1 MSKQRYKIII
11 ISLSSLIFCLTT
23 ATAELIDPSTYWLM
37 VDTSEDERAST
48 NLQAL
53 SKLLVNVGK
62 VSKDKIEHIQGE
74 DASFDGIRNTLVD
87 IGNNPATIE
96 TMVFL
101 YHGDVSKPLGSTAM
115 LLSTFSD
122 EMVQDAELNKW
133 LKQTYKDRILVIVD
147 GYAVDENMGIYYG
160 NRVTLGTG
168 ALNVIHP
175 VDSVET
181 TGKRSFIQV
190 LIDRLSDEITDADEN
205 RQISIIE
212 IYQQLQDKNTFE
224 QSILAPTGDVEAT
237 IVKLS
242 PAIRVA
248 SFPEGATI
256 SINGIDVGK
265 TPQLITTDI
274 KKETYYVS
282 EKGRYSVSIKKVG
295 YTIPESKTAELK
307 FTQGEVVNLA
317 WVLKP
322 ISVIGTVTGPKDTSV
337 VGTKVSIPET
347 EYETVVGEDGT
358 YSFGEWGTTGL
369 LTPDKEYTLYAKQG
383 DLLYGSAKFK
393 FEGYDTIEQP
403 ISLTKKTWFEIAE
416 FEYGRNEDQK
426 AVNAFQNGIEETT
439 DFPPMSSEL
448 TVMLLSAFSDAI
460 DNGKITNIK
469 YIVVTA
475 KLAEAYQRP
484 ELAKKYWRQ
493 VKLKAAKGTS
503 AAELAR
509 KRLWQM
515 SPWRNIVSIGAIVI
529 LIVAITS
536 FIWTFF
542 RYRNLKQTDG

>member
-1 MSKQRYKIII
+1 MLTQHYKTTII
-11 ISLSSLIFCLTT
+11 LLNIFILCITT
-23 ATAELIDPSTYWLM
+23 ATAEPIDPNTYWLM
-37 VDTSEDERAST
+37 VDTSEDERATTQLT
-48 NLQAL
+48 NLR
-53 SKLLVNVGK
+53 KLLVDVGK
-62 VSKDKIEHIQGE
+62 VPKDKIQHIKGE
-74 DASFDGIRNTLVD
+74 DASSDGIRNTLID

-96 TMVFL
+96 SIVFL
-101 YHGDVSKPLGSTAM
+101 FHGDVSKPLGSTAM

-122 EMVQDAELNKW
+122 ETVQDAELNKW
-133 LKQTYKDRILVIVD
+133 FKQTYKKRILVIVD

-160 NRVTLGTG
+160 NRETLGSG

-175 VDSVET
+175 VDFVQT
-181 TGKRSFIQV
+181 TGKNSFIKV
-190 LIDRLSDEITDADEN
+190 LIDTLSNEKTDADEN

-212 IYQQLQDKNTFE
+212 IYQQLQEKNTFE

-256 SINGIDVGK
+256 SLNEIDVGE
-265 TPQLITTDI
+265 TPKVITTDI
-274 KKETYYVS
+274 KKGKYN
-282 EKGRYSVSIKKVG
+282 VSIKKVG
-295 YTIPESKTAELK
+295 YTIPDPKTAELK

-347 EYETVVGEDGT
+347 NYETEVGEDGT

-383 DLLYGSAKFK
+383 DFLFGSATFN
-393 FEGYDTIEQP
+393 FEGYETIEQP
-403 ISLTKKTWFEIAE
+403 ITLTQKSWFEIAE
-416 FEYGRNEDQK
+416 FEYNRNEHQK
-426 AVNAFQNGIEETT
+426 AVNAFQNGIEETI
-439 DFPPMSSEL
+439 DFPPMSSDF
-448 TVMLLSAFSDAI
+448 TVMLLSSFSDAI
-460 DNGKITNIK
+460 DSGKITKID

-475 KLAEAYQRP
+475 KLAETYQRP
-484 ELAKKYWRQ
+484 ELAKKYWTQ

-509 KRLWQM
+509 ERLWQM
-515 SPWRNIVSIGAIVI
+515 SPWRNIVSIGAVVI
-529 LIVAITS
+529 LIVAVAS
-536 FIWTFF
+536 AIWTLS
-542 RYRNLKQTDG
+542 RYRKLKQTEV

>member
-1 MSKQRYKIII
+1 MLTQHYKITVILLYTFII
-11 ISLSSLIFCLTT
+11 CITT
-23 ATAELIDPSTYWLM
+23 ATAELIDPNTYWLM
-37 VDTSEDERAST
+37 VDTSQDERAT
-48 NLQAL
+48 TQLNKL
-53 SKLLVNVGK
+53 SKLLVDIGK
-62 VSKDKIEHIQGE
+62 VPKYKIQHIKGE
-74 DASFDGIRNTLVD
+74 DASSDRIQSTLVD

-96 TMVFL
+96 TVVFL
-101 YHGDVSKPLGSTAM
+101 YHGDVAKPLGSTAM
-115 LLSTFSD
+115 LLSTSSD

-133 LKQTYKDRILVIVD
+133 LKQTNKNRILVIVD
-147 GYAVDENMGIYYG
+147 GYAGDENMGIYYG
-160 NRVTLGTG
+160 NRETLGG
-168 ALNVIHP
+168 SALNVIHP
-175 VDSVET
+175 VDSVQT
-181 TGKRSFIQV
+181 TGKNSFIQV
-190 LIDRLSDEITDADEN
+190 LIDTLSNEKTDADEN

-212 IYQQLQDKNTFE
+212 IYQQLQENNTFE

-237 IVKLS
+237 ILKLS

-256 SINGIDVGK
+256 SINEIETGE
-265 TPQLITTDI
+265 TPKLITTDI
-274 KKETYYVS
+274 KKGTFN
-282 EKGRYSVSIKKVG
+282 VSIKKVG
-295 YTIPESKTAELK
+295 YTIPEPKTAELK

-347 EYETVVGEDGT
+347 DYETVVGDDGT

-369 LTPDKEYTLYAKQG
+369 LTPHKEYTLYAKQG
-383 DLLYGSAKFK
+383 DFLFGSATFK

-403 ISLTKKTWFEIAE
+403 ITLTKKSWFEIAE
-416 FEYGRNEDQK
+416 YEFGRKEVQK

-448 TVMLLSAFSDAI
+448 TVMLLSAFSDVI
-460 DNGKITNIK
+460 DSGKITNIK

-484 ELAKKYWRQ
+484 ELAKKYWTQ

-503 AAELAR
+503 AAKLAR

-515 SPWRNIVSIGAIVI
+515 SPWRNILPIGAVVI
-529 LIVAITS
+529 LIVAIAS
-536 FIWTFF
+536 GIWTFF
-542 RYRNLKQTDG
+542 RYRKLKQTEG

>member
-1 MSKQRYKIII
+1 MLTQHIKITII
-11 ISLSSLIFCLTT
+11 LLNTFIIFLST

-37 VDTSEDERAST
+37 VDTSQDERAT
-48 NLQAL
+48 TRLDKL
-53 SKLLVNVGK
+53 SKLLVDVGK
-62 VSKDKIEHIQGE
+62 VPKYKIQYIKGE
-74 DASFDGIRNTLVD
+74 DASSDGIRNTLSD
-87 IGNNPATIE
+87 IADNPATIE
-96 TMVFL
+96 TVVFL

-115 LLSTFSD
+115 LLTTFSD
-122 EMVQDAELNKW
+122 EMVQDAELNRW
-133 LKQTYKDRILVIVD
+133 LKQTNKNRILVIVD

-160 NRVTLGTG
+160 NRETLGSG

-175 VDSVET
+175 VDSIQT
-181 TGKRSFIQV
+181 TGKNSFIQV
-190 LIDRLSDEITDADEN
+190 LIDTLSNEKTDADEN

-212 IYQQLQDKNTFE
+212 IYQQLQENNTFQ

-237 IVKLS
+237 ILKLS

-256 SINGIDVGK
+256 SLNEIETGE
-265 TPQLITTDI
+265 TPKLITTDI
-274 KKETYYVS
+274 KKGTYN
-282 EKGRYSVSIKKVG
+282 VSIKKVG
-295 YTIPESKTAELK
+295 YTIPEPKTAELK

-322 ISVIGTVTGPKDTSV
+322 ISVIGTVTGPKDESV
-337 VGTKVSIPET
+337 VGTKVTIPET
-347 EYETVVGEDGT
+347 DYETVVGDDGT

-383 DLLYGSAKFK
+383 DFLFGSTTFK

-403 ISLTKKTWFEIAE
+403 ITLTKKSWFEIAE
-416 FEYGRNEDQK
+416 FEFGRKEDQK
-426 AVNAFQNGIEETT
+426 AVNAFQNGIEETI

-448 TVMLLSAFSDAI
+448 TVMLLSSFSDAI

-484 ELAKKYWRQ
+484 ELAKKYWTQ

-515 SPWRNIVSIGAIVI
+515 SPWRNIVTIGVVVI
-529 LIVAITS
+529 LIVAVAS
-536 FIWTFF
+536 GIWTFF
-542 RYRNLKQTDG
+542 RYRKLKQTEG

>member
-1 MSKQRYKIII
+1 MIGIHYKKMSKQHYKIII
-11 ISLSSLIFCLTT
+11 ILFSLFIFCL
-23 ATAELIDPSTYWLM
+23 ANGTAELIDPNTYWLM
-37 VDTSEDERAST
+37 VDTSEDERVSAG
-48 NLQAL
+48 LQAL
-53 SKLLVNVGK
+53 SKSLVDVGK
-62 VSKDKIEHIQGE
+62 VPKNKIQHIQGE
-74 DASFDGIRNTLVD
+74 EASFDGIRNTLID
-87 IGNNPATIE
+87 IGNNPATID
-96 TMVFL
+96 TIVFL

-122 EMVQDAELNKW
+122 EMVQDAELNIW

-175 VDSVET
+175 VDSVQT
-181 TGKRSFIQV
+181 TGKWSFIQV
-190 LIDRLSDEITDADEN
+190 LNDTLSDEKTDADEN

-237 IVKLS
+237 IIKLS

-256 SINGIDVGK
+256 SINEIDVGE
-265 TPQLITTDI
+265 TPKLITTDI
-274 KKETYYVS
+274 KKGTYN
-282 EKGRYSVSIKKVG
+282 VSIKKVG
-295 YTIPESKTAELK
+295 YILPEPKTAELK

-347 EYETVVGEDGT
+347 DYETVVGEEGT

-383 DLLYGSAKFK
+383 DFLYGSATFK

-403 ISLTKKTWFEIAE
+403 ITLTKKTWFEIAE
-416 FEYGRNEDQK
+416 FEYGRNEHQK
-426 AVNAFQNGIEETT
+426 AVNAFQSGIEETI
-439 DFPPMSSEL
+439 DFPSMSSDL
-448 TVMLLSAFSDAI
+448 TLMLLSSFSDAI
-460 DNGKITNIK
+460 DSGKITKID

-484 ELAKKYWRQ
+484 EIAKKYWTK

-515 SPWRNIVSIGAIVI
+515 SSWRNIVSIGAIVI
-529 LIVAITS
+529 LIGAVGSA
-536 FIWTFF
+536 IWTLY
-542 RYRNLKQTDG
+542 RYRKSRQTEV

>member
-1 MSKQRYKIII
+1 MLRQYMKITT
-11 ISLSSLIFCLTT
+11 LLIFTLITCLTT
-23 ATAELIDPSTYWLM
+23 SSAELIDPNTYWLM
-37 VDTSEDERAST
+37 VDTSQDERAT
-48 NLQAL
+48 MRLEKL
-53 SKLLVNVGK
+53 SKLLMDVGK
-62 VSKDKIEHIQGE
+62 VPKYKIQHIKGE
-74 DASFDGIRNTLVD
+74 EASFDGLQNTLSD
-87 IGNNPATIE
+87 IADNPATIE
-96 TMVFL
+96 TVIFL

-122 EMVQDAELNKW
+122 EMVQDAELNRW
-133 LKQTYKDRILVIVD
+133 LKQTNKKRILVIVD

-160 NRVTLGTG
+160 NRVTLGSS

-175 VDSVET
+175 VDSVQT
-181 TGKRSFIQV
+181 TGKNSFIQV
-190 LIDRLSDEITDADEN
+190 LIDTLSNDKTDADEN

-212 IYQQLQDKNTFE
+212 IYQQLQENNNFQK
-224 QSILAPTGDVEAT
+224 SILAPTGNVEAT
-237 IVKLS
+237 VVKLS

-256 SINGIDVGK
+256 SLNEIVSGE
-265 TPQLITTDI
+265 TPKLITTDI
-274 KKETYYVS
+274 KKGTYNVS
-282 EKGRYSVSIKKVG
+282 VKKVG
-295 YTIPESKTAELK
+295 YTIPETKTAELK
-307 FTQGEVVNLA
+307 FTQGEVVNIA

-322 ISVIGTVTGPKDTSV
+322 ISVIGTVTGPKDTPV

-347 EYETVVGEDGT
+347 EYETVVGDDGT

-383 DLLYGSAKFK
+383 DFLFGSATFK

-403 ISLTKKTWFEIAE
+403 ITLTKKSWFEIAE
-416 FEYGRNEDQK
+416 FEYERGQHQK

-448 TVMLLSAFSDAI
+448 TVMLLSAFSDVI
-460 DNGKITNIK
+460 DSGKITNLK
-469 YIVVTA
+469 YIVATA

-484 ELAKKYWRQ
+484 ELAKKYWTQ

-503 AAELAR
+503 EAELAR

-515 SPWRNIVSIGAIVI
+515 SPWRNIVSIGAVVI
-529 LIVAITS
+529 LIVAVAS
-536 FIWTFF
+536 GIWTLY
-542 RYRNLKQTDG
+542 RYRKLRQTEG